1 MELISK
7 FESIALEKAIELKN
21 IELDQMAHVFHAIPK
36 EDYHLY
42 NTPDYSHLNQHQ
54 SNLDKKLS
62 WLELMGE
69 TRFSDWPSKSNINKK
84 SKRKVVSEECKS
96 RRNALKRRKK
106 QLKRVERRVRR
117 VKGEGGVPWVQIM
130 ENEFEYLADRGDHGG
145 HLAEL
150 FLKKYCS

>member
-117 VKGEGGVPWVQIM
+117 GEFSVQS
-130 ENEFEYLADRGDHGG
+130 LRSGSA
-145 HLAEL
+145 
-150 FLKKYCS
+150 YCPG